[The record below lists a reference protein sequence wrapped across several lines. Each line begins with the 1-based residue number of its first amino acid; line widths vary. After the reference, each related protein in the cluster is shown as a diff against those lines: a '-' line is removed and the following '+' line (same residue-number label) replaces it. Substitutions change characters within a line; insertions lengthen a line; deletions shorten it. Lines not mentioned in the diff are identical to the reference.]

1 MVGVRATEGVIV
13 PQILGRI
20 EKLRV
25 YGAVGEGLELMERLL
40 LLDMERVSVPEL
52 DTLVNKS
59 RLGVLVWLWVW
70 LGVRE
75 LVMLGESDTVRVA
88 EMHRE
93 LDMVPVALKVR
104 VGVGD

>member
-1 MVGVRATEGVIV
+1 
-13 PQILGRI
+13 
-20 EKLRV
+20 
-25 YGAVGEGLELMERLL
+25 
-40 LLDMERVSVPEL
+40 
-52 DTLVNKS
+52 
-59 RLGVLVWLWVW
+59 VWLWVW

-93 LDMVPVALKVR
+93 LDMVPVALKVK